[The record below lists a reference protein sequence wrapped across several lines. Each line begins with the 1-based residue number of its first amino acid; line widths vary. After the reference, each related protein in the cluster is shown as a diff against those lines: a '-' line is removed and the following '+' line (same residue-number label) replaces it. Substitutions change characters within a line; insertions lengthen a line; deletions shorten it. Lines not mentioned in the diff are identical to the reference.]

1 MGLDGRI
8 ALVTGAGQG
17 VGLGIAR
24 RLAAAGSSVALND
37 LRPDRAEAA
46 VAQIDPAGGKVI
58 AVPFDV
64 TDLDAVRAGVTRIE
78 QELGPIDILVNNAG
92 VPADMNLSQFK
103 DSDPT
108 RWHEWIDIN
117 LYGSMYCMHAVL
129 GGMCERGFGRII
141 QISSA
146 SGSRGLTAG
155 ASVYGG
161 SKAGIEGV
169 LRHVGLEVAGAGVT
183 VNSIALGFM
192 EFAGDPKVVA
202 QMGATVPVGRL
213 GRPDEVG
220 GAVVWLAS
228 EDGNYVTG
236 QTVHINGGTHNGR

>member
-1 MGLDGRI
+1 MSLEGRV

-24 RLAAAGSSVALND
+24 RLATAGASVALND
-37 LRPDRAEAA
+37 MRADRADAA

-64 TDLDAVRAGVTRIE
+64 TDRDAVRAGVARVE
-78 QELGPIDILVNNAG
+78 QELGPVDVLVNNAG
-92 VPADMNLSQFK
+92 VPADMNLAPFK
-103 DSDPT
+103 DSDPS

-117 LYGSMYCMHAVL
+117 LYGSMYCMHSVL
-129 GGMCERGFGRII
+129 GGMCDRGFGRII

-169 LRHVGLEVAGAGVT
+169 LRHVALEVAGAGVT
-183 VNSIALGFM
+183 VNAIALGFM
-192 EFAGDPKVVA
+192 EFKGDEQTLK

-220 GAVVWLAS
+220 AAAVWLAS
-228 EDGNYVTG
+228 DDASYVTG
-236 QTVHINGGTHNGR
+236 QTVHINGGTHHGR